1 MFQSTTTTYSTGD
14 SGFSALAFLLGNFF
28 LFFTIFVLL
37 VCVIPFWKI
46 FRKAGF
52 PPALSLLMPVPGV
65 NLVLLYI
72 LAFADWPSLRP
83 PVTRAVGRTA
93 DMPGAAP
100 DASGPSD
107 PVL

>member
-1 MFQSTTTTYSTGD
+1 MFSTTTTTYSSGD
-14 SGFSALAFLLGNFF
+14 AGLSGLGLLLGNFF
-28 LFFTIFVLL
+28 LFFTAIVLL

-72 LAFADWPSLRP
+72 LAFADWPSLRRP
-83 PVTRAVGRTA
+83 PR
-93 DMPGAAP
+93 DP
-100 DASGPSD
+100 D